1 MNKTFVIIS
10 ITLHALCYHSSAA
23 SMTMNKLFEQKDV
36 VQELINRIPREDFP
50 DLRLISKK
58 WAAIQLNGKFDPNWQ
73 LMPRIVEKH
82 YDKLIKR
89 KKNSQPSYKTIIL
102 FDLINEPEAV
112 QWIVSRSPEHI
123 QTVFEDK
130 SLPTPCTL
138 SAIMLALHY
147 KKDETARLLIE
158 SSECYKNQ
166 HWKTIYKTLTIPK
179 EIEEC
184 LYPANNRDF
193 SFILYLTAIWLD
205 DAHNFE
211 KLYEHKI
218 PTILGQS
225 LIIDT
230 CLRDNAIQCF
240 TYLASHKK
248 TKEAIRKKVTVFFM
262 LAIDE
267 NNPKLAK
274 IFLKKKL
281 FNINRYYEKKH
292 NEKTV
297 LTTLLDFYLQNKKYE
312 NNEQAHALLRSLGA
326 KTYQEIQDGIRER
339 NERAMRRRQ
348 KGY

>member
-10 ITLHALCYHSSAA
+10 ITLHALYYHPSAA

-50 DLRLISKK
+50 DMRLVCKK
-58 WAAIQLNGKFDPNWQ
+58 WAQRGVDGIIKKNWQ
-73 LMPRIVEKH
+73 FMPDSVEKH
-82 YDKLIKR
+82 YDHIIKQN
-89 KKNSQPSYKTIIL
+89 KEFKSVHKMMIL
-102 FDLINEPEAV
+102 FDLVNNDDAV
-112 QWIVSRSPEHI
+112 VWMVNRNTNKGI
-123 QTVFEDK
+123 QLNYF
-130 SLPTPCTL
+130 STPCVVT
-138 SAIMLALHY
+138 AAMLAIHY
-147 KKDETARLLIE
+147 EQPETARLLIE
-158 SSECYKNQ
+158 TNEKHYANQ
-166 HWKTIYKTLTIPK
+166 NWKDLYHKTLTIPQQ
-179 EIEEC
+179 IEEC
-184 LYPANNRDF
+184 LSPGHNRDF
-193 SFILYLTAIWLD
+193 SFIPYLTAAWFD
-205 DAHNFE
+205 NEHNLK

-348 KGY
+348 KGWY